1 MDWSHSRDTSILWNM
16 DMVVDCPRLTNG
28 DVSDTRKRALV
39 RQKELDDVRFVLQ
52 GASYVLD
59 FVSRPQKTSKGVR
72 VSYSVRHS
80 EPHWKMVHRAVVSI
94 GPDHSRYM
102 GSC

>member
-1 MDWSHSRDTSILWNM
+1 MDWSHSRDTSVLWNM
-16 DMVVDCPRLTNG
+16 DVVVHSPRLTDG

-59 FVSRPQKTSKGVR
+59 SGGDSQATPKGVR
-72 VSYSVRHS
+72 VSHSV
-80 EPHWKMVHRAVVSI
+80 
-94 GPDHSRYM
+94 
-102 GSC
+102 